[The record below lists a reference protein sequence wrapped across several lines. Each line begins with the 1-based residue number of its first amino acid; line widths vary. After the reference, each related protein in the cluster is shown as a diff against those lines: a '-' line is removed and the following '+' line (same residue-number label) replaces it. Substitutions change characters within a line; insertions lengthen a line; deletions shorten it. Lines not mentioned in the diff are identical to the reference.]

1 MFRSRESVLA
11 ASKEETYTVKTI
23 RYIALRFKRV
33 ERSSTVVAN
42 AKAQDS
48 SVTEGK
54 VISVFQSQMS
64 ESRGEITKSEQEFQ
78 EEGQ

>member
-1 MFRSRESVLA
+1 MFRSREKVLA
-11 ASKEETYTVKTI
+11 ASKEETYTVKTM
-23 RYIALRFKRV
+23 RYIALRFKSV

-48 SVTEGK
+48 CAREGK
-54 VISVFQSQMS
+54 VISMLLAQMS
-64 ESRGEITKSEQEFQ
+64 ESRREMTKSEQEFQ